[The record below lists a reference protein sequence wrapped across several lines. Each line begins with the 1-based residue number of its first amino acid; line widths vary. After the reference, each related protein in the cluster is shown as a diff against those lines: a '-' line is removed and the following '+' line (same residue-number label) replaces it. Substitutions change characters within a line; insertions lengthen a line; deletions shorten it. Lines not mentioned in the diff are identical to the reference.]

1 MDNNV
6 TMVIPV
12 YNSEKYISRCIE
24 SVLNQTYKNVDILII
39 NDGSKDNSQKIIDGY
54 AKKYKNII
62 TIEQKNMG
70 VANTRNKAIQMTNTE
85 YIMFMDN
92 DDYIDKDYIETLL
105 KNAED
110 GKYDI
115 VVCGYRRPNENG
127 KILKEVKLEN
137 YEFAK
142 YNVLSPWSKIY
153 RTDFLK
159 KNNLEFLNNDIGED
173 LYLNYQAY
181 ACTNKIKTIDY
192 VGYNWFLNTKSVSS
206 TKQRNAKKVN
216 TFKFFNECYDTMKK
230 KDLINKNYDVIE
242 YTFFTTVVWYLSYCT
257 KELNFKEICEEYD
270 KSFGWLNKHFP
281 DYKKNKFIGFN
292 KAKGQE
298 KIVRNSLAIMLFLHK
313 IHLGKVATY
322 LYSKL

>member
-12 YNSEKYISRCIE
+12 YNSEKYISRCID

-39 NDGSKDNSQKIIDGY
+39 NDGSKDNSQKILDEY
-54 AKKYKNII
+54 EKKYKNITVI
-62 TIEQKNMG
+62 KQENMG

-115 VVCGYRRPNENG
+115 VVCGYRRPNEDG
-127 KILKEVKLEN
+127 KILREVKLEN
-137 YEFAK
+137 YELAK

-159 KNNLEFLNNDIGED
+159 KNNLEFLNNDICED
-173 LYLNYQAY
+173 LYLNFQAY
-181 ACTNKIKTIDY
+181 ACSNKIKTIDY
-192 VGYNWFLNTKSVSS
+192 VGYNWFFNTKSVSS

-216 TFKFFNECYDTMKK
+216 IFKFFNECYDTMKK
-230 KDLINKNYDVIE
+230 KNLINKNYEVIE
-242 YTFFTTVVWYLSYCT
+242 YTFLTTVVWYLSFST
-257 KELNFKEICEEYD
+257 KELDFKETCKEYD
-270 KSFGWLNKHFP
+270 KSFDWLDKHFP
-281 DYKKNKFIGFN
+281 GYKKNKFIGFN

-298 KIVRNSLAIMLFLHK
+298 KIVRISLAIMLFLHK
-313 IHLGKVATY
+313 IHLGKLATY
-322 LYSKL
+322 IYSKI

>member
-12 YNSEKYISRCIE
+12 YNSEKYISRCID

-39 NDGSKDNSQKIIDGY
+39 NDGSKDNSQKILDEY
-54 AKKYKNII
+54 EKKYKNITVI
-62 TIEQKNMG
+62 KQENMG

-115 VVCGYRRPNENG
+115 VVCGYRRPNEDG
-127 KILKEVKLEN
+127 KILREVKLEN
-137 YEFAK
+137 YELSK
-142 YNVLSPWSKIY
+142 YSVSTPWSKIY

-159 KNNLEFLNNDIGED
+159 KNDLEFLNNDIGED
-173 LYLNYQAY
+173 LYLNFQAY
-181 ACTNKIKTIDY
+181 ACSNKIKTIDY
-192 VGYNWFLNTKSVSS
+192 VGYNWFFNTKSVSS

-216 TFKFFNECYDTMKK
+216 IFKFFNECYDTMKK
-230 KDLINKNYDVIE
+230 KNLINKNYEVIE
-242 YTFFTTVVWYLSYCT
+242 YTFLTTVVWYLSFST
-257 KELNFKEICEEYD
+257 KELNFNDICKEYD
-270 KSFGWLNKHFP
+270 RSFDWLDKHFP
-281 DYKKNKFIGFN
+281 GYKKNKFIGFN